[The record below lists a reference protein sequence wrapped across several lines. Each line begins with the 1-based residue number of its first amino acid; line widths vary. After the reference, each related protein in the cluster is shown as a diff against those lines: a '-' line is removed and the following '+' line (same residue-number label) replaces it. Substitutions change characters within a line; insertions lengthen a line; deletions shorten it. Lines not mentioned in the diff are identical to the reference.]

1 MQRIRHANIQHD
13 VGSNIYSIFNEIGG
27 ENMEEIEK
35 ELTEIIK
42 EQLKQ
47 CKENKKVPSRE
58 VLDTI
63 QVLNTI
69 SGL

>member
-1 MQRIRHANIQHD
+1 
-13 VGSNIYSIFNEIGG
+13 
-27 ENMEEIEK
+27 MEEIQK

-42 EQLKQ
+42 EQLEQ

-63 QVLNTI
+63 QVLN
-69 SGL
+69 SLNSF

>member
-1 MQRIRHANIQHD
+1 
-13 VGSNIYSIFNEIGG
+13 
-27 ENMEEIEK
+27 MEEIEK

-42 EQLKQ
+42 EQLKE

-63 QVLNTI
+63 QALNAI
-69 SGL
+69 SHLC

>member
-1 MQRIRHANIQHD
+1 MN
-13 VGSNIYSIFNEIGG
+13 
-27 ENMEEIEK
+27 EIEK

-42 EQLKQ
+42 EQLKE

-63 QVLNTI
+63 QALNAI
-69 SGL
+69 SHLC

>member
-1 MQRIRHANIQHD
+1 MD
-13 VGSNIYSIFNEIGG
+13 
-27 ENMEEIEK
+27 EIEK

-42 EQLKQ
+42 EQLKE

-63 QVLNTI
+63 QTLNAI
-69 SGL
+69 SHLC